1 MLSPFT
7 DSPTTP
13 QPSRLGS
20 FRMPP
25 APMVFLL
32 CLGLGLV
39 AVAWRAK
46 ARADNARAVART
58 EAWARGAAV
67 EWEFSQAVA
76 AAEVLGALAKQSGG
90 AIPNFQKV
98 AAELLASHPGLASL
112 ELQPAGRVS
121 DIAPRSGHERVIGFN
136 VMMDSAHR
144 PGAMATIQRGVLT
157 VAGPLAL
164 YRGAPGIVV
173 RMPVFQRSR
182 NGRDSFW
189 GFVAASL
196 ALPDVLIRTRIAEL
210 GARGYDYAFFAPATA
225 QQKAVTL
232 ETYGRSSFQNAIQQP
247 VRAQN
252 VEFRL
257 ALQRRGGWVN
267 KPKVGIECLGV
278 LCLSG
283 LLAWLV
289 NQRESRG
296 RVEDAL
302 VDLKQRLGRETGDR
316 KQAEEKCLRAEQD
329 NHKLRARLDTAE
341 QAEARVSELTTLLQ
355 EAMAELRSHQGASTH
370 SSDAPA
376 VEAAELAPAQNK
388 EPGGEQTIDAPVE
401 PSAESSP
408 ANGEPFF
415 SVEKTPAAVE
425 QEPVA
430 PVPSENAPALSSEPP
445 ASTAVQSLPSSADTD
460 SPSITTFV
468 EAPVPATSPV
478 PELLAKAS
486 SAKAARR
493 KKARDH
499 NQMDLFGEPL
509 TTDQPAAQPQANA
522 PAPEL
527 AIEISNRPTTDVAP
541 PSSASALAE
550 SVPPGE
556 ATEEYIDRPETASD
570 QQPEVEPVAAA
581 EGGRDSTPK
590 EEKAAPARAL
600 PAPPPVNP
608 AQLRKAM
615 NQILPLFTGQDPG
628 AKDCLKANRATF
640 RSAFT
645 PEAFVEFEQCVKSGD
660 FSAALEH
667 LKKAGK
673 KHGVSV

>member
-20 FRMPP
+20 FRMPS

-32 CLGLGLV
+32 CLVLGLV

-225 QQKAVTL
+225 QQKAVTIAA
-232 ETYGRSSFQNAIQQP
+232 YGGSSFQNAIQQP
-247 VRAQN
+247 VRAHN

-267 KPKVGIECLGV
+267 KPKVGIECLGA

-316 KQAEEKCLRAEQD
+316 KQAEEKCLRAEQE
-329 NHKLRARLDTAE
+329 NHKLRARLSTAE

-355 EAMAELRSHQGASTH
+355 EARAELRSHQDASTR

-376 VEAAELAPAQNK
+376 AEAAEPVLSVAENPA
-388 EPGGEQTIDAPVE
+388 T
-401 PSAESSP
+401 
-408 ANGEPFF
+408 
-415 SVEKTPAAVE
+415 
-425 QEPVA
+425 VA
-430 PVPSENAPALSSEPP
+430 PERVAPISSENNVPLSSEPP
-445 ASTAVQSLPSSADTD
+445 VSTTVPPVPPSSDSD
-460 SPSITTFV
+460 SPLITTLA
-468 EAPVPATSPV
+468 EAPAPAFSPA
-478 PELLAKAS
+478 PEPLPKTS
-486 SAKAARR
+486 SAKAAKR
-493 KKARDH
+493 KKVRDH

-527 AIEISNRPTTDVAP
+527 AIEISNRPTTDIAP

-590 EEKAAPARAL
+590 EEKAARASAL
-600 PAPPPVNP
+600 PASPPMNP

-645 PEAFVEFEQCVKSGD
+645 PEAFVEFEQSVKSGD